1 MDYKIIAVDTAIGQ
15 LTVMFVDSAGA
26 EVATYAV
33 DVPIVEGSFVTGIDL
48 EREIQQR
55 APIWLLERTQLINT
69 VSNLAHL
76 ESLVDPDYVVSGSM
90 IKQAWE
96 EYPMIT
102 ETISIISTETNNIN
116 LL

>member
-1 MDYKIIAVDTAIGQ
+1 MDYKITAVNTAIGQ
-15 LTVMFVDSAGA
+15 LTIMFVDSAGA

-33 DVPIVEGSFVTGIDL
+33 DVPIVDGLFVTGIDL

-55 APIWLLERTQLINT
+55 APVWLLERTQSIST

-76 ESLVDPDYVVSGSM
+76 ESLVDPNHVVS
-90 IKQAWE
+90 IPLVKQVWE
-96 EYPMIT
+96 KVDLTT
-102 ETISIISTETNNIN
+102 ETTNIISTETININ